1 MFHHFLPRNVYLTFQ
16 ARWNKSGTRKKPCGM
31 KRLEEELMA
40 EGEKYSRRQETPNP
54 KDTMS

>member
-1 MFHHFLPRNVYLTFQ
+1 
-16 ARWNKSGTRKKPCGM
+16 M